1 MLMYVIAQSAPQQL
15 IDWTSQAEHLTLSGA
30 MVIAIA
36 VLWKSLQAKD
46 GLLMQS
52 IRTMTEALAETAT
65 SNRELRKI
73 IEDSVNAKRQ
83 LSESIDLLRKDLN
96 HNFYK

>member
-1 MLMYVIAQSAPQQL
+1 MMSVLEQSAPQQL
-15 IDWTSQAEHLTLSGA
+15 IDWIGQAEHLTLSGA

-83 LSESIDLLRKDLN
+83 LAESIDMLRKDLN
-96 HNFYK
+96 HNFSK